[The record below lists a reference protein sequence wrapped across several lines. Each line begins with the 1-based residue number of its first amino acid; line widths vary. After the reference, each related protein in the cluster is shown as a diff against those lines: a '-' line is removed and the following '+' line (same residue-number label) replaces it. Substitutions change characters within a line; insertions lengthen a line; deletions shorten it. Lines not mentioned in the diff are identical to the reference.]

1 MVALVT
7 LNNIPLP
14 IFLMTIT
21 LDKDLNYFSCYKK
34 TLLNLPFNFLLI
46 SGSHVDTFIIVIS
59 KDDNIAVNLSVLSQN
74 LSKTSKLN
82 KL

>member
-1 MVALVT
+1 
-7 LNNIPLP
+7 
-14 IFLMTIT
+14 MTIT
-21 LDKDLNYFSCYKK
+21 LDKDLNYFSRYKK